1 MISSKAFTDNRPM
14 LSYRFFPFR
23 GAAMIPFD
31 GAFAQSIV
39 YPLAFGAYDAEEPP
53 PGYT

>member
-1 MISSKAFTDNRPM
+1 
-14 LSYRFFPFR
+14 
-23 GAAMIPFD
+23 MIPFD

>member
-31 GAFAQSIV
+31 GAFAQNIV